1 LRIRKGS
8 TTIRDVAREARVGV
22 GTVSRVLNGGQ
33 HVRQSTNDRVLAVIR
48 RLSFRPNA
56 QARRILRR
64 RSGMFCFL
72 LSNRDFLHP
81 FHARILQGAET
92 HASAMK
98 QHVLFS
104 AVHYSKETPPDLIP
118 IPLIV
123 EEKGWTDGL
132 ILAGAI
138 YPNFLKRIISL
149 DIPFVAFGNNVF
161 GVDGQRQFDQV
172 CYDGIRGE
180 FEATQYLI
188 SQGHRSIA
196 FAGDTSYPWF
206 REQYQGYISAMRAAK
221 LNPISLTSRRQL
233 SFIEYGEWAAAQ
245 LMPRMTPPTAI
256 LAGNDEIAYGL
267 WRALR
272 RLGVL
277 VPGNVSLV
285 GFDDRELALLMDPL
299 LTTVCVNK
307 EGIGKACLDL
317 LAARVQN
324 AGRAFT
330 KLVLATELVMRESV
344 KRL

>member
-1 LRIRKGS
+1 
-8 TTIRDVAREARVGV
+8 
-22 GTVSRVLNGGQ
+22 
-33 HVRQSTNDRVLAVIR
+33 
-48 RLSFRPNA
+48 
-56 QARRILRR
+56 
-64 RSGMFCFL
+64 MFCFL

-245 LMPRMTPPTAI
+245 LMARMTPPTAI

-307 EGIGKACLDL
+307 EG
-317 LAARVQN
+317 
-324 AGRAFT
+324 RA
-330 KLVLATELVMRESV
+330 KNV
-344 KRL
+344 